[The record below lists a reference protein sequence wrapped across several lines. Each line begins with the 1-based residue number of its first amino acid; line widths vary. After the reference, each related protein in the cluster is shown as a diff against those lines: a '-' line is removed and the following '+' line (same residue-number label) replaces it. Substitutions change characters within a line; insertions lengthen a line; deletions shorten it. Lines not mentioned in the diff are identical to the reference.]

1 MKEFTS
7 ACFDFTD
14 LALNDYFFVWK
25 ILFSNDMEPDI
36 S

>member
-14 LALNDYFFVWK
+14 LALKEFLFCLK
-25 ILFSNDMEPDI
+25 ILFSIEMGPDI